1 MEKNRCSFT
10 RLPGAMAWLEHLS
23 SETLGALHPA
33 IYLTSVFSGP
43 TQGVEGTGLLEKLG
57 HGHERLEGR
66 GRENSQ
72 IMVANRMEGY
82 REGSLSGQFQRLSL
96 RSGEDESMYSW
107 RVSKT
112 GEVVLEAPG
121 ELPGGAT
128 QQTLG
133 TEV

>member
-57 HGHERLEGR
+57 HGMNVWKAEEGR
-66 GRENSQ
+66 TH
-72 IMVANRMEGY
+72 
-82 REGSLSGQFQRLSL
+82 
-96 RSGEDESMYSW
+96 RSWWPTGW
-107 RVSKT
+107 R
-112 GEVVLEAPG
+112 
-121 ELPGGAT
+121 
-128 QQTLG
+128 G
-133 TEV
+133 TEKEAFLDNSKD

>member
-1 MEKNRCSFT
+1 
-10 RLPGAMAWLEHLS
+10 
-23 SETLGALHPA
+23 
-33 IYLTSVFSGP
+33 
-43 TQGVEGTGLLEKLG
+43 
-57 HGHERLEGR
+57 
-66 GRENSQ
+66 
-72 IMVANRMEGY
+72 MEGY